1 MNKPFRLVE
10 IDWPNYA
17 AALPPG
23 SRDLGIYR
31 QRLAK
36 TRDRMERLGLEAL
49 IVYADREHFGS
60 MVWLTGFDP
69 RFEEALLVVRHDRPP
84 LFIVGNECEGYLG
97 ASPMYAAGEIRHERF
112 QPFSLINQPREH
124 SRQLADILAGEAIAQ
139 RTRTGMSGW
148 KYFAAGEHPDPSHAI
163 DAPSFIADTVR
174 ALAGFDAVT
183 NETAMF
189 MNPFDGLRTIAD
201 ADDIVL
207 FEHANSVVSRS
218 VRAMILAM
226 RDGVSDFEVLQA
238 AAMNGMPLGCHPTF
252 CTGKSAPLGLAGPS
266 GALLE
271 LGQPLSF
278 NLCVWRANCC
288 RAGWLASSA
297 GDLPEAARDYVE
309 VFAGPYTQAL
319 NQWFSMMRPGVS
331 GGDVKAEID
340 RLLPFG
346 RFGVFLNPGHLI
358 DTDEWVSSPIFKG
371 SDVPLRSGHVMQ
383 VDIIPSSPVYFSARM
398 EDTVVI
404 ADESLRAALRTR
416 HPAVFSRIQA
426 RAAFMRDVMGFDV
439 PDTML
444 PLSDMAGIAPP
455 FFFSPERLIAL
466 G

>member
-1 MNKPFRLVE
+1 MEKSFRLVE
-10 IDWPNYA
+10 TEWPDYA

-23 SRDLGIYR
+23 SRDLDIYR

-36 TRDRMERLGLEAL
+36 TRDRMARLGLDAL

-69 RFEEALLVVRHDRPP
+69 RFEEALLVVRHDRQP

-112 QPFSLINQPREH
+112 QPFSLISQPREH

-148 KYFAAGEHPDPSHAI
+148 KYFTTGEHPDPSHAI

-201 ADDIVL
+201 ADDIAL

-218 VRAMILAM
+218 VRAMIFAM
-226 RDGVSDFEVLQA
+226 CAGVSDFEVLQA

-252 CTGKSAPLGLAGPS
+252 CTGDSAQLGLAGPQ
-266 GALLE
+266 GALLK

-288 RAGWLASSA
+288 RAGWLATSA
-297 GDLPEAARDYVE
+297 RDLPEAARDYVE
-309 VFAGPYTQAL
+309 AFAGPYTQAL
-319 NQWFSMMRPGVS
+319 SQWFSMMRPGVP

-404 ADESLRAALRTR
+404 ADESLRADLRTR
-416 HPAVFSRIQA
+416 HPAVFFRIQA
-426 RAAFMRDVMGFDV
+426 RAAFMRNVMGFDV
-439 PDTML
+439 PETML

-466 G
+466 R